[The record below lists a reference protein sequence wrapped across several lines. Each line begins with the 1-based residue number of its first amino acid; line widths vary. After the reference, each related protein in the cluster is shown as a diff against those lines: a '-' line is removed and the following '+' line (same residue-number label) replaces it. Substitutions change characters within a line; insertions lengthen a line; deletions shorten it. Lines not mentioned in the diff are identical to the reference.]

1 MDSILKIVYDNWYDD
16 APIPNGVPNSLIPYL
31 QKNLN
36 GSDNVKLSIKQLFN
50 CGDIFIFRGHDQF
63 SCYFNHNIISS
74 DDIKD
79 DDAIYLYPV
88 EIRTVL
94 STLYENHTCIVDG
107 KPVSYSFKDTL
118 SPLALKYLKLGK
130 LSLII
135 NLIVDPISNSHEI
148 RAIEHYMNSLGIDGS
163 NIIIICG
170 NDYNKEYSKLEPT
183 SRIKLYEGAFLI
195 QQAAQ
200 QMANYPTIS
209 DLGYESNNVKLS
221 NLNSQYVRNKKF
233 LCFNR
238 QLNWRE
244 QKVIMAY
251 FAIKHN
257 LLKDNIFS
265 FISTMKYEDIVDAI
279 KKLYPAGINDLSG
292 IAKKIYDLLP
302 YEIDTQSLTK
312 DEKTGFGVNNNKQ
325 ELYLDTYIHLTM
337 ETRFLYGDTPF
348 LSEKTFRPIVNLQP
362 FLYFGNHHALEKLH
376 DLGFKTF
383 HPWIDES
390 YDLEIDPRKRILM
403 LERELVKLNNKS
415 INEIH
420 DWYYSITDILLH
432 NQANLEKFK
441 DTNPYTNFLKDIL

>member
-1 MDSILKIVYDNWYDD
+1 MDSILKIVYDNWYNSF
-16 APIPNGVPNSLIPYL
+16 PIPNGIPKSLIPYL
-31 QKNLN
+31 HKNL
-36 GSDNVKLSIKQLFN
+36 DNSLNIKSSIDQLFN
-50 CGDIFIFRGHDQF
+50 RGDIFVFRGHEQF
-63 SCYFNHNIISS
+63 NYYFNHNIISS

-79 DDAIYLYPV
+79 DNATYLYPI

-94 STLYENHTCIVDG
+94 STLYNNHTCIIDYQEIT
-107 KPVSYSFKDTL
+107 YSFKDTL
-118 SPLALKYLKLGK
+118 SPATLEHLKFGR
-130 LSLII
+130 LSLVI
-135 NLIVDPISNSHEI
+135 NLIVDPISNSSDV
-148 RAIEHYMNSLGIDGS
+148 RAIEYYMNDLGIDGS

-170 NDYNKEYSKLEPT
+170 NDYKTEYSKLEPD
-183 SRIKLYEGAFLI
+183 SRVKLYESAFLI
-195 QQAAQ
+195 QQAAH

-209 DLGYESNNVKLS
+209 DLGYESNNVKLN
-221 NLNSQYVRNKKF
+221 NLDPQNIRNKKF

-244 QKVIMAY
+244 QKVIMAH
-251 FAIKHN
+251 FAIKYN
-257 LLKDNIFS
+257 LLADNIFS
-265 FISTMKYEDIVDAI
+265 FISIMEYIDIVNSI
-279 KKLYPAGINDLSG
+279 ERLYTNGIDNINE

-302 YEIDTQSLTK
+302 YEIDTQILSK

-362 FLYFGNHHALEKLH
+362 FLYFGNHHALAKLH

-390 YDLEIDPRKRILM
+390 YDLEADPKKRILM
-403 LERELVKLNNKS
+403 LEHELVKLNNKS

-420 DWYYSITDILLH
+420 NWYYSTTDILLH
-432 NQANLEKFK
+432 NQSNLEKFK
-441 DTNPYTNFLKDIL
+441 DTNPYANFLKDIL